1 MLVTSLP
8 AIAQVCSQAHNA
20 EELYKQLRTVGLD
33 KTRVY
38 RIRDAAIDRENLHI
52 TFQDGKIGFTQ
63 DVCGTITG
71 AFFEGDGEVLLRP
84 PQRAERASL
93 ALFTGM
99 AVLEEQ
105 FATAFIRFDDET
117 FRDLQPAL
125 RPSENVEEF
134 LTTLGPMVQRLSDID
149 ALRLF
154 MDFSMY
160 LPSQTTPRN
169 ANSVEDP
176 MMHAR
181 LQGKKLGAF
190 DIYYDRAAQEHIWV
204 AQLKSGANGSFINIW
219 TSFSKPGGAS
229 LAVPPPES
237 RREDVVV
244 DQYRIVA
251 GVRPPKELDVDAKL
265 DLVVKRG
272 GQRAILFE
280 LSRYLNLQSVEWQ
293 GRSLEFIHNQA
304 LEGSQL
310 SRRGN
315 DLVAVIFPRAL
326 QNGERLELRFVYG
339 GEVISEAGIGLLYV
353 GARGTWYPN
362 LGLAM
367 SKFDL
372 EFHYPTP
379 WTLVATGRQVPIDP
393 AQARN
398 EKLASSGDQATRWLS
413 ERPIPVAGFNLGK
426 YARATAKA
434 GTVQVDAYA
443 TGGVES
449 NFPKPPSEIVS
460 VPSNRRPGVPTE
472 AMVVAPAAPSPARN
486 AQAVADRSA
495 RAVSFFS
502 QRFGPY
508 PYSTLAMT
516 QLPGDL
522 SQGWPGLVFLST
534 FAYLSPAERSQLH
547 LDPVQ
552 SVLSS
557 QVLVHEIAHQWWGDL
572 VAWRGYRDQW
582 WVEALSNYSSLMMLE
597 QENPAH
603 FRAVMDRYRDD
614 LFRKNKEGTQ
624 LKDAG
629 PVTFGGRL
637 SSSIFPDGYDAIS
650 YGRGTWLF
658 QMLRSMLHHGSDDG
672 FARALLKL
680 RTRYQGKLITT
691 EELISVFEDELPI
704 DARYEG
710 KKSLKWFLD
719 GWVNGTAIP
728 KLELSGTKFLSRD
741 QRTVITGKIVQHN
754 APADLVIFVPIYG
767 QSGANGQLTLIG
779 NVFADGPETTFH
791 LNSSKPINKLVLD
804 PEQTLLIER

>member
-1 MLVTSLP
+1 MLATCLP
-8 AIAQVCSQAHNA
+8 VWAQVCSQVQNA
-20 EELYKQLRTVGLD
+20 GELYQQLSTIGLD

-38 RIRDAAIDRENLHI
+38 RIRDAALDRENLHI

-63 DVCGTITG
+63 DVCGRITG

-105 FATAFIRFDDET
+105 FATAFVRFDDDT
-117 FRDLQPAL
+117 FRNLQEAL
-125 RPSENVEEF
+125 RPSDNVEDF
-134 LTTLGPMVQRLSDID
+134 MTAWAPTVQRLSDID
-149 ALRLF
+149 ALRLI
-154 MDFSMY
+154 MDFSAY
-160 LPSQTTPRN
+160 LPSQDAPGN
-169 ANSVEDP
+169 ASPVENP

-190 DIYYDRAAQEHIWV
+190 DIYYDRAAQENIWV
-204 AQLKSGANGSFINIW
+204 AQLKSGANGSFINMW
-219 TSFSKPGGAS
+219 TSFSKPS
-229 LAVPPPES
+229 AVSSTVPAPES
-237 RREDVVV
+237 RRDDVTV
-244 DQYRIVA
+244 DQYRVVA
-251 GVRPPKELDVDAKL
+251 GVRPPKQLDVEATL

-280 LSRYLNLQSVEWQ
+280 LSRYLNLQSVQWQ

-315 DLVAVIFPRAL
+315 DLVAVIFPRVL
-326 QNGERLELRFVYG
+326 KNGEKIELRFVYG

-372 EFHYPTP
+372 EFHYPSP
-379 WTLVATGRQVPIDP
+379 WTLVATGRQVPIDA
-393 AQARN
+393 AQTRT
-398 EKLASSGDQATRWLS
+398 EKLASAGDQAARWVS

-460 VPSNRRPGVPTE
+460 VPSARRPGVPTE
-472 AMVVAPAAPSPARN
+472 AVVVAPAAPSPARN

-516 QLPGDL
+516 QLPGEL

-534 FAYLSPAERSQLH
+534 FAYLSQAERSQLQ

-552 SVLSS
+552 SILSS

-614 LFRKNKEGTQ
+614 LFRKNKDGAQ

-637 SSSIFPDGYDAIS
+637 SSSLFPDGYDAIS

-658 QMLRSMLHHGSDDG
+658 HMLHSMLRHGSDDG

-680 RTRYQGKLITT
+680 RQRYQGKLITT
-691 EELISVFEDELPI
+691 EELISVFEEELPI
-704 DARYEG
+704 DTRYEG

-728 KLELSGTKFLSRD
+728 KLELSGAKFSSRD

-754 APADLVIFVPIYG
+754 APADLVAFVPIYG
-767 QSGANGQLTLIG
+767 QSSANGPLTLIG
-779 NVFADGPETTFH
+779 NIFADGPETTFR
-791 LNSSKPINKLVLD
+791 LNSPKPINKLVLD